1 MIIFVPLPATFSA
14 LRHHNY
20 RLFYAG
26 QAISLIGSWM
36 QMTALGW
43 LVTLLAG
50 SEKQASAWQG
60 WVTVLGSLPMLLG
73 AFYGGWFAD
82 RYAKRSIVLWAQVAQ
97 GVIALMMAALVAAG
111 VTQLWHIIFFSV
123 LLGITNVFD
132 IPARQAFVVEMV
144 GKEDLPN
151 AIGLNSALFNAARIL
166 GPAMAG
172 FLIADKEKAM
182 APCFLANGLSYIAV
196 IIGLCLMRGDFR
208 AQASGKESPLQGV
221 GVAFSYLK
229 QHASILAM
237 MAILA
242 SFSVF
247 MAGDWILLPTLAKFT
262 LGADAGHYSRLM
274 SLRGVGALLGALVC
288 TTLANAGHKGRLVT
302 IGGVLFPLFSLATA
316 LCHRLE
322 LAYIFAPLSSFCMIC
337 VFATSNSL
345 IQASVPD
352 ELRGRVMGVHAFL
365 MMGLTPIGGLWA
377 GLVASR
383 TDTASAMA
391 LGASL
396 AALAVLIAT
405 VLSPGLRRAS
415 QTLVQTPP

>member
-1 MIIFVPLPATFSA
+1 MPLTDTISA
-14 LRHHNY
+14 FRHRNY

-36 QMTALGW
+36 QMTAQGW

-50 SEKQASAWQG
+50 SEKEASAAQG
-60 WVTVLGSLPMLLG
+60 WVTVLGSIPMLLG

-82 RYAKRSIVLWAQVAQ
+82 RYAKRSIVLWSQVAQ
-97 GVIALMMAALVAAG
+97 GLIALAMAALVAAG
-111 VTQLWHIIFFSV
+111 ATQIWHVAFFAV

-132 IPARQAFVVEMV
+132 IPARQAFIVELV

-166 GPAMAG
+166 GPAVAG

-182 APCFLANGLSYIAV
+182 APCFLANGLSYLAV
-196 IIGLCLMRGDFR
+196 IVGLCLMRGDFR
-208 AQASGKESPLQGV
+208 AAPSGKESPLKGV
-221 GVAFSYLK
+221 TVALGYLK
-229 QHASILAM
+229 QHPPILAM

-242 SFSVF
+242 CFSVF
-247 MAGDWILLPTLAKFT
+247 MAGDWILLPTLAKYT
-262 LGADAGHYSRLM
+262 LKADAGHYSRLM

-288 TTLANAGHKGRLVT
+288 TGLSASGAKGRIVT
-302 IGGVLFPLFSLATA
+302 VGALFFPLFSLATA

-322 LAYIFAPLSSFCMIC
+322 LAYLFAPLASFCMIC

-352 ELRGRVMGVHAFL
+352 ALRGRVMGVHAFL
-365 MMGLTPIGGLWA
+365 MMGLTPIGGAWA

-391 LGASL
+391 LGATL
-396 AALAVLIAT
+396 AALGVLTAVI
-405 VLSPGLRRAS
+405 LSPGLRRAQ
-415 QTLVQTPP
+415 QTLIQLEV